1 MRKTLCIIALIL
13 QVITANSQTCHL
25 FTSDRELSSTMINKI
40 YQDRNNMI
48 WIATEDGLNRYDGS
62 KFTIYKNNPNDTYSL
77 CNNYVKTIFE
87 DSKGRLFIG
96 THNGVQM
103 YNPATDKFSKK
114 ALLPNRDRKS
124 VV

>member
-1 MRKTLCIIALIL
+1 MTKRVLNNIMRKTLCIIALIL

-62 KFTIYKNNPNDTYSL
+62 KFTIYKNNPNVFSDYDFNGIPSVDVIDCLTQL
-77 CNNYVKTIFE
+77 IE
-87 DSKGRLFIG
+87 DLS
-96 THNGVQM
+96 NV
-103 YNPATDKFSKK
+103 S
-114 ALLPNRDRKS
+114 
-124 VV
+124 